1 MVCGLGEERPLE
13 AANRD
18 REVRTLRSTLVP
30 ITDAPSNHLHQD
42 EIYADSPRGGLA
54 LVLKDVTGINLETIC

>member
-13 AANRD
+13 TANRD
-18 REVRTLRSTLVP
+18 REARTLRSTLVP
-30 ITDAPSNHLHQD
+30 IIDAPSNHLHQD
-42 EIYADSPRGGLA
+42 AIYADSPRGGLA